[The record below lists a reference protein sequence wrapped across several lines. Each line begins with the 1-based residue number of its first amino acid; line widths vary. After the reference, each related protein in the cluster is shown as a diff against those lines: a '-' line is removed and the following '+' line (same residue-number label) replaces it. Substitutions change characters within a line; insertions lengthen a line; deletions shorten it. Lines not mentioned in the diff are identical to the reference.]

1 MERTFDPVSKRGV
14 LKTMRKDTAMLA
26 VIFSILFSVI
36 LLGALWFHDV
46 WYPPEGRAE
55 RKQWSRSFDRVED
68 ENEHNNQ
75 DVALLQPSPLG
86 KETS

>member
-1 MERTFDPVSKRGV
+1 M
-14 LKTMRKDTAMLA
+14 KTTRKDTAMLV
-26 VIFSILFSVI
+26 VIFSVLFSVT

-68 ENEHNNQ
+68 ENKHNSQ
-75 DVALLQPSPLG
+75 GVALLHPSLQG